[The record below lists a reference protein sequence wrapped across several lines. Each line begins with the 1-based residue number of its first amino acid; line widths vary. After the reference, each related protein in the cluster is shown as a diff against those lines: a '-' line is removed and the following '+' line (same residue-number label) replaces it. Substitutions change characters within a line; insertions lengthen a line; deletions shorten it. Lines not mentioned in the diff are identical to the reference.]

1 MTKKFGVV
9 WGDGLGSMIYVTSVS
24 NLNLSCIELIGLSW
38 VLTIILL
45 RHCTNLGMPHHMSN
59 MNAPQHQYHTGN
71 LSAL

>member
-38 VLTIILL
+38 VLTIILDFTPTLHKL
-45 RHCTNLGMPHHMSN
+45 R
-59 MNAPQHQYHTGN
+59 NASSYFK
-71 LSAL
+71 